1 MWGNPTQLVLYSGFH
16 AMDSGFHVLDSGS
29 FVTGTWIPDSGFQ
42 SLVRLRIPWA
52 VFRIPKPRIP
62 DSTSKNFPDSGTR
75 VPLYGVNENLRAWWP
90 CFRRL
95 RAVSLFFRFSEGS
108 AGASERRQTRETRA
122 AARKEKWT
130 SFFSRLQSRA
140 WSFACL
146 ARFDRWNKKKGRLL
160 VVYCFRDAGIIW
172 EPSKGYPTGGKK

>member
-1 MWGNPTQLVLYSGFH
+1 MFSLL
-16 AMDSGFHVLDSGS
+16 GS
-29 FVTGTWIPDSGFQ
+29 LRNSQFLLGRFRK
-42 SLVRLRIPWA
+42 LVRHQITLWLRCFPYEIKDWA

-62 DSTSKNFPDSGTR
+62 DSTSKNFPDSETGI
-75 VPLYGVNENLRAWWP
+75 PLYGVNENLRAWWP

-95 RAVSLFFRFSEGS
+95 RAVCLFSKFSEGS
-108 AGASERRQTRETRA
+108 AGARERRETRETRA